1 MVAPIPDWLAA
12 QGKGML
18 ALLFD
23 RSCDV
28 IRPTRTSN
36 SAGGSRKTE
45 SVVGTYSCAIS
56 PVRARQAEA
65 LNARGI
71 VVTTA
76 DQQVTLPLEAD
87 VQATDKL
94 EIDDVRFDVVNV
106 SMPASVEF
114 VKTVIARRAG

>member
-1 MVAPIPDWLAA
+1 MVVPIPDWLST

-28 IRPTRTSN
+28 IRITRASN
-36 SAGGSRKTE
+36 NAGGSVTSD
-45 SVVGTYSCAIS
+45 SVVATYSCAIS
-56 PVRARQAEA
+56 PVRGRQAEA
-65 LNARGI
+65 LAARGI

-114 VKTVIARRAG
+114 ARIVIARRAG